1 MLSYIIRRLIQAI
14 PVLFVSAIIVF
25 ALMRLTPGDPV
36 RAILGADATEE
47 QCLALQHE
55 MGLDQPLPIQ
65 FFDWLWDFVRGD
77 LGVSYINK
85 LPVRD
90 LIAQRAVATIQLA
103 IAGLL
108 LTILLALP
116 LGILSALTAGKRLDT
131 IISAVTS
138 FGISIPH
145 FWLGILAILLFAVTL
160 GWVPPG
166 GYAPLG
172 SSPDAFKFL
181 ILPALTVCI
190 NTTAV
195 LTRFVRVSMLDVLHE
210 HYVRTAH
217 AKGLRERTV
226 IVKHALLNA
235 LIPVLT
241 VLGMQLGRMFGG
253 SVIVESVY
261 AWPGMG
267 RLLVNAI
274 NTRDYPIVQAVLMI
288 MAIFFTLV
296 NLIVDLLYGVV
307 DPRVRLARR

>member
-14 PVLFVSAIIVF
+14 PVLFVSAVIVF
-25 ALMRLTPGDPV
+25 VLMRLTPGDPV
-36 RAILGADATEE
+36 SAILGPDATQE
-47 QCLALQHE
+47 QYLAMRHQ

-65 FFDWLWDFVRGD
+65 FFDWLFDFVRGD

-90 LIAQRAVATIQLA
+90 LIAQRAAATMQLA

-116 LGILSALTAGKRLDT
+116 MGILSALTAGKRLDT
-131 IISAVTS
+131 IISGATS
-138 FGISIPH
+138 LGMSIPH

-181 ILPALTVCI
+181 ILPALTICI

-210 HYVRTAH
+210 HYIRTAH

-226 IVKHALLNA
+226 IVQHAFVNA

-241 VLGMQLGRMFGG
+241 ILGLQLGRMFGG

-267 RLLVNAI
+267 RLLVTGI
-274 NTRDYPIVQAVLMI
+274 NNRDYPIVQAVLMF

-296 NLIVDLLYGVV
+296 NLTTDMLYGIA